1 MSQVDISTSVGYAL
15 KRTTIALRAN
25 MDAALRPLGLSV
37 PQYACLELIAD
48 QPGRSNADLARG
60 AFVTRQAM
68 HQLLDGLLET
78 ELVES
83 IGQGRAQR
91 FTLTTQGH
99 EVLKAASA
107 TIARIEEQMLSGL
120 TGQQGQQLRNDLD
133 TCTQALLTNPGKQRS
148 ADRPSSPR
156 NPPAP
161 LSSSA

>member
-15 KRTTIALRAN
+15 KRTTTALRAN

-37 PQYACLELIAD
+37 PQYACLELMAD
-48 QPGRSNADLARG
+48 QPGRSNAELARG

-68 HQLLDGLLET
+68 HQLLDGLLQT
-78 ELVES
+78 GLVKS
-83 IGQGRAQR
+83 AGQGRAQR
-91 FTLTTQGH
+91 FTLAPEGH
-99 EVLKAASA
+99 KPLKAASA

-120 TGQQGQQLRNDLD
+120 NAQRRQRLLDDLD
-133 TCTQALLTNPGKQRS
+133 ICTQALLTNPGEQRS